1 MSDSETPW
9 TAAHQVPLSVG
20 KKVRCNINAPSLQP
34 LMNINES
41 YSQQPVPFL
50 SQLVSGFSAKKI
62 ILVLKPPNT
71 VCMNVKSLQLHPTLC
86 NPVDCSPPGSS
97 VHGILQEEQW
107 SGLAFPFP
115 GIFLTQG
122 SNPGLLHWR
131 VGSLPLSHQG
141 SPLD

>member
-62 ILVLKPPNT
+62 LLVLKPPNT

-86 NPVDCSPPGSS
+86 NPVDCSLPGSS
-97 VHGILQEEQW
+97 VHGILQARI
-107 SGLAFPFP
+107 LK
-115 GIFLTQG
+115 
-122 SNPGLLHWR
+122 
-131 VGSLPLSHQG
+131 
-141 SPLD
+141 